1 ISRSSGQ
8 VGPEGPTGK
17 RGSRGRKGHSG
28 DHGEKGTKGDRGDRG
43 PPGLPGVRGYAT
55 KDPRKVAFSV
65 ARSLKLGPLIKD
77 SVVLFD
83 NVITNV
89 GNSFDEHTSHFV
101 CRVNGTYLFATHVLS
116 QNNKDVYA
124 WIMLNNKHKLPLH
137 GDGRAGYA
145 TGSQTVILRLIKGD
159 RVWLQ
164 LRKDSALLNDF
175 STFSG
180 YLLFED

>member
-1 ISRSSGQ
+1 M
-8 VGPEGPTGK
+8 GPEGPPGK
-17 RGSRGRKGHSG
+17 RGSRGRKGHPG
-28 DHGEKGTKGDRGDRG
+28 DHGDRGEKGSKGDRGDRG
-43 PPGLPGVRGYAT
+43 PPGLPGVGGYGVREP
-55 KDPRKVAFSV
+55 KKVAFTV

-77 SVVLFD
+77 STVLFD
-83 NVITNV
+83 SVITNV
-89 GNSFDEHTSHFV
+89 GDCFDEHTSHFV
-101 CRVNGTYLFATHVLS
+101 CRVNGTYLFTTHVLS

-137 GDGRAGYA
+137 GDGRAGYG
-145 TGSQTVILRLIKGD
+145 TGSQTVILRLAKGD